1 MELLKEIRK
10 LSKDNFKD
18 TKAFLDALIAL
29 PESQRL
35 KNIHQTIGA
44 YGSFEFKQGSPLNT
58 NRLLHSEQVAEVTW
72 LMGLHSKI
80 PNCDLKVC
88 IAVALMHDWGHTP
101 FGHSGEEAAREQEGT
116 RNFDHDPLSAILCSQ
131 PNVVKT
137 LEGFRVNPKKVVAAL
152 LGPGVLSRQAELNNF
167 RAELVALG
175 ICSDLLVDLEKDR
188 ELITSLSGYH
198 TFVQDYCDMIAYV
211 FQDLEHTINP
221 KDQDG
226 MKRVSR
232 LRGIKKKVST
242 SLRLEGQKLYCSSL
256 KDFRKFL
263 GIYVDYSSKFVLRPQ
278 SVCAAAA
285 VREVLKNISAKDF
298 VRATEAEVIE
308 MLPESEQEKFMA
320 GLDTRYQFVA
330 AFRLSP
336 RYQFRGREHELVR
349 VVRDAVGEGYSVT
362 CSTSIDKKFVLT
374 LEEQAISDYISIK
387 PTLKKRG
394 GQWNKVEKI
403 EDRINIYV
411 SDLGS
416 NMIRI
421 HLLNTPKVIVVREK
435 GEPIDPDRVIEQVQ
449 SSGACAMAGLLLDE
463 EFHRS

>member
-1 MELLKEIRK
+1 MTLSKEIKK
-10 LSKDNFKD
+10 LSRESFNEVKGFID
-18 TKAFLDALIAL
+18 TLVAL

-44 YGSFEFKQGSPLNT
+44 YGSREFKQGSPLNT

-72 LMGLHSKI
+72 LMGLHSKLSLK
-80 PNCDLKVC
+80 DLKVC

-116 RNFDHDPLSAILCSQ
+116 RNFDHDPLAAILCSQ
-131 PNVVKT
+131 AHVVKA
-137 LEGFRVNPKKVVAAL
+137 LEAHNVSPKEVVAAL
-152 LGPGVLSRQAELNNF
+152 LGPGVLSRQSGLDSLK
-167 RAELVALG
+167 RELVALG
-175 ICSDLLVDLEKDR
+175 ITSHLLIDLERDKD
-188 ELITSLSGYH
+188 LILKLSGYH

-211 FQDLEHTINP
+211 FQDLEHAINP
-221 KDQDG
+221 NDSNAV
-226 MKRVSR
+226 KRVSR
-232 LRGIKKKVST
+232 LRGVKKKVST
-242 SLRLEGQKLYCSSL
+242 SLRLEDQKLFCSSL

-285 VREVLKNISAKDF
+285 VREVLKSISAKDF
-298 VRATEAEVIE
+298 VRATEAEVLE
-308 MLPESEQEKFMA
+308 MLPEREQEKFMA

-349 VVRDAVGEGYSVT
+349 VVRDAIGDGYSVT

-374 LEEQAISDYISIK
+374 LEGNAISEFEALR
-387 PTLKKRG
+387 TNLKKRG
-394 GQWNKVEKI
+394 GQWNKEEKVG
-403 EDRINIYV
+403 DRINIYV
-411 SDLGS
+411 SDVGS
-416 NMIRI
+416 NTIRI

-435 GEPIDPDRVIEQVQ
+435 GEPIDPAKVIDQVQ
-449 SSGACAMAGLLLDE
+449 SSGACVMAGLLLDE
-463 EFHRS
+463 EFHS

>member
-1 MELLKEIRK
+1 MELLKEIKK
-10 LSKDNFKD
+10 LSKEKFKE
-18 TKAFLDALIAL
+18 TRAFIEALIAL

-44 YGSFEFKQGSPLNT
+44 YGSREFKQGSPLNT

-80 PNCDLKVC
+80 LNDDLKVC

-116 RNFDHDPLSAILCSQ
+116 RNFDHDPLAAILCSQ
-131 PNVVKT
+131 PHVIKT
-137 LEGFRVNPKKVVAAL
+137 LEKFNVDPRRVVAAL
-152 LGPGVLSRQAELNNF
+152 LGPGVLSRQAGLDNLKQELI
-167 RAELVALG
+167 ALG
-175 ICSDLLVDLEKDR
+175 ITSDLLVDLEKDR
-188 ELITSLSGYH
+188 ELILQLSGYH

-221 KDQDG
+221 NDPDAI
-226 MKRVSR
+226 KRVSR

-242 SLRLEGQKLYCSSL
+242 SLRLEDQKLYCSSL

-285 VREVLKNISAKDF
+285 VREVLKSISAKDF
-298 VRATEAEVIE
+298 VRATEAEVLE

-349 VVRDAVGEGYSVT
+349 VVRDAIGEGYSVT
-362 CSTSIDKKFVLT
+362 CSTTIDKTFVLSLEGQAVSEFET
-374 LEEQAISDYISIK
+374 LRSN
-387 PTLKKRG
+387 LKKRG
-394 GQWNKVEKI
+394 GQWNKEEKVG
-403 EDRINIYV
+403 DRINIYV
-411 SDLGS
+411 SDIGS
-416 NMIRI
+416 NSIRI

-435 GEPIDPDRVIEQVQ
+435 GEPINQRQVIEQVQ
-449 SSGACAMAGLLLDE
+449 RSGACVMAGLLLDE
-463 EFHRS
+463 EFH